1 MSGPTLLELGKAW
14 LPELYDHDPTR
25 ADCTFYNM
33 TIKSGIVG
41 TVWEK
46 GVVVK
51 KGKRGFSWD
60 ASFNIRYGN
69 VTIHLHSDPEDK
81 QLKRFKKKLITL
93 RNAIRTF
100 IHESKRRIAHPAD
113 HPVTFKREWLN
124 ELNAETPYTGYFF
137 YEIQPNGG
145 GKFFIADCSR
155 SINLWVDYYGH
166 YDDEIVRKTELVF
179 LEKKWKWLDEIATQL
194 DAAVDSIKVLN
205 GRHRNGEL
213 VNMLPKDSDK
223 IKVTHL

>member
-1 MSGPTLLELGKAW
+1 MAGPTIIELKKAW
-14 LPELYDHDPTR
+14 LPELYPYDTTR

-33 TIKSGIVG
+33 SIKPG
-41 TVWEK
+41 TVGSVWERGILTK
-46 GVVVK
+46 FGK
-51 KGKRGFSWD
+51 KGFIWD

-69 VTIHLHSDPEDK
+69 VSIHLHSDDQDR

-93 RNAIRTF
+93 RNALRAF
-100 IHESKRRIAHPAD
+100 IHESKRRIEKPAD
-113 HPVTFKREWLN
+113 HPVEFKRDWLN
-124 ELNAETPYTGYFF
+124 ELNENTPYTGYFF

-155 SINLWVDYYGH
+155 SINLWIDYYGGH
-166 YDDEIVRKTELVF
+166 DDEVTKSVEMDF
-179 LEKKWKWLDEIATQL
+179 LERKWKWLDEVATQL
-194 DAAVDSIKVLN
+194 DAAVDSIKILN

-223 IKVTHL
+223 IKVTHF